1 MSNSNSERFSP
12 LLLARILGI
21 LGLVGILTGAFDIG
35 YVQSTLIVAGNPSAT
50 LHNML
55 AHETLFR
62 LGFASHLFELVLN
75 IPGEIIAFYLFRRV
89 NVIVAA
95 IGLCCGVVGIAI
107 EAVDLLSTYVP
118 LKLAIEGSALGAFSP
133 EQLHALSYISA
144 QLQQAGL
151 LLSWVF
157 YGIDELATGF
167 LLFRSGFLPRV
178 LGVLGRKSPD
188 SVTLGELIEIG
199 DADARSRQCTYSIV
213 SLRGSFQRLRTQLNQ
228 NCAKTLSNCGV
239 GAYFEREAD
248 SPKLLKIL
256 ETQSKGWKAWNGGSC
271 LQSRCSP
278 S

>member
-89 NVIVAA
+89 KVIVAA
-95 IGLCCGVVGIAI
+95 VAPCCGVVGIAI
-107 EAVDLLSTYVP
+107 EAVDLLSTYVA

-167 LLFRSGFLPRV
+167 LLFRSGFLPKAEHLRFRQV
-178 LGVLGRKSPD
+178 LSMGFSRNFKAQTDPFDHFSAKRNVCPRFDFTPD
-188 SVTLGELIEIG
+188 SVT
-199 DADARSRQCTYSIV
+199 AYRSIDHTRQIH
-213 SLRGSFQRLRTQLNQ
+213 
-228 NCAKTLSNCGV
+228 
-239 GAYFEREAD
+239 E
-248 SPKLLKIL
+248 
-256 ETQSKGWKAWNGGSC
+256 
-271 LQSRCSP
+271 
-278 S
+278 

>member
-1 MSNSNSERFSP
+1 MALTGVHTHNHWGLHDVKFQFGTFSP

-62 LGFASHLFELVLN
+62 LGVASHLFELALN

-89 NVIVAA
+89 KVIVAA
-95 IGLCCGVVGIAI
+95 VALCCGVVGIAI
-107 EAVDLLSTYVP
+107 EAVDLLSTYVA
-118 LKLAIEGSALGAFSP
+118 LKLAIEGSAPGAFSP

-167 LLFRSGFLPRV
+167 LLFRSGFLPKAEH
-178 LGVLGRKSPD
+178 L
-188 SVTLGELIEIG
+188 
-199 DADARSRQCTYSIV
+199 RSRQVLSM
-213 SLRGSFQRLRTQLNQ
+213 GFQPEFQ
-228 NCAKTLSNCGV
+228 
-239 GAYFEREAD
+239 
-248 SPKLLKIL
+248 SPDRSVRPLLC
-256 ETQSKGWKAWNGGSC
+256 ET
-271 LQSRCSP
+271 
-278 S
+278 